1 MRGKKGLS
9 INLSFLA
16 PTDSTKPTGA
26 NKSPKIFEEPNGVV
40 GLGILAA
47 LENQDPDSISG
58 GGRSAVLAISP
69 KSASNPIPIL
79 SNKIFSEDDSSKK
92 LSGDEMGVDEEY
104 TCVISH
110 IGENLIKKEYFEADL
125 LGSNNGSQRVSVVKG
140 NVGGCEAVSA
150 SGGCGGIAALE
161 IADFLDSCF
170 LCKKRL
176 HGLDIFMYRV
186 LAWTLRE
193 HLLKGEKAFCSAEC
207 RYRQISMDEQNEKCH
222 SGARKPVEHS
232 VSPCSDPLQFS
243 TGVAAA

>member
-1 MRGKKGLS
+1 MAETKGENKGLS

-176 HGLDIFMYRV
+176 HGLDIFMYR
-186 LAWTLRE
+186 
-193 HLLKGEKAFCSAEC
+193 LLSRKPDAELENRIELF
-207 RYRQISMDEQNEKCH
+207 RYRQSHMDRTEREQCH

>member
-1 MRGKKGLS
+1 MAETKGENKGLS

-16 PTDSTKPTGA
+16 PTEPTGA

-47 LENQDPDSISG
+47 LENQDPDSITG
-58 GGRSAVLAISP
+58 GVRSAVLAISP

-110 IGENLIKKEYFEADL
+110 VGENLIKKEYFETDL
-125 LGSNNGSQRVSVVKG
+125 LGNNNGSQRVSVVKG
-140 NVGGCEAVSA
+140 NGGGYEAVSA
-150 SGGCGGIAALE
+150 SGGAGGGIAALA
-161 IADFLDSCF
+161 IDDFLDSCF

-176 HGLDIFMYRV
+176 HGLDIFMYR
-186 LAWTLRE
+186 
-193 HLLKGEKAFCSAEC
+193 
-207 RYRQISMDEQNEKCH
+207 
-222 SGARKPVEHS
+222 
-232 VSPCSDPLQFS
+232 
-243 TGVAAA
+243 